1 MSTTHTR
8 LTPVSVGRLS
18 PKAPFAFDLQP
29 CDESLAQLQEEL
41 GLIGL
46 RKMRLKGEITAQGT
60 ADWALSAQLGATVV
74 QPCIATLEPVT
85 TRIDEDVTR
94 TFLKDWPDETD
105 LGEEIEMPEDDS
117 AERLG
122 DDIDLFGVLRE
133 ALSLSL
139 PTYPRADGA
148 SAEVTEARPA
158 GAAPITSIGDDA
170 FSVLSDLKKKLEK
183 DGK

>member
-1 MSTTHTR
+1 MQQRREDPGVRLRVADLSTA
-8 LTPVSVGRLS
+8 
-18 PKAPFAFDLQP
+18 APTGVDIAPD
-29 CDESLAQLQEEL
+29 
-41 GLIGL
+41 
-46 RKMRLKGEITAQGT
+46 
-60 ADWALSAQLGATVV
+60 ADWRAALAVDLCSLGVRKLRFAGQIAPAGSADWQLTGTLGATVV
-74 QPCIATLEPVT
+74 QACVVTLDPVS
-85 TRIDEDVTR
+85 TRLDEAVAR
-94 TFLKDWPDETD
+94 TYLAQMPE
-105 LGEEIEMPEDDS
+105 LPEAAEVEMPEDDS
-117 AERLG
+117 VERLG

-170 FSVLSDLKKKLEK
+170 FSALSDLKKKLEK